1 MRDAR
6 VELADAITS
15 FSQATIVLRGRNRRD
30 AQLALVLEEG
40 RTTAVRDDD
49 AGQCGFDDKVEH
61 GLAIVP
67 AVQERQSQRGTH
79 RYDCESRPN
88 PSHAAHFS
96 PIGPF
101 VDSAPGEAFN

>member
-1 MRDAR
+1 MPRTR
-6 VELADAITS
+6 
-15 FSQATIVLRGRNRRD
+15 FSGHFAVSGMGGKRTLRPG
-30 AQLALVLEEG
+30 
-40 RTTAVRDDD
+40 DDD
-49 AGQCGFDDKVEH
+49 AGQCGFDDEVEH
-61 GLAIVP
+61 GLPIVP